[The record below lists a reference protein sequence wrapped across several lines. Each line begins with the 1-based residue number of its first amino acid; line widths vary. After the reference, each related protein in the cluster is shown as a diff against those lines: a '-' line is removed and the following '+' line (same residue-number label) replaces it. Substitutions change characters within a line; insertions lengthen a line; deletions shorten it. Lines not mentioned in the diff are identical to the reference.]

1 MMQPEKGS
9 LSAPQ
14 RLSLWPRMACF
25 FQFLTD
31 AWMKCLF
38 RSYYSV
44 RINLWHRA
52 CFLQADFPWSLDPM
66 SSSEDSG
73 APSRDPGNPQSES
86 LWTLA
91 HCLLSSAIAPNS
103 SHCLEQLVFH
113 GTYFRK
119 FHVNVFPYF
128 LRVNYSWSVLAQA
141 YFIFM
146 SLCFIVLFCLVF
158 GCDGSSGC
166 ARAFSS

>member
-1 MMQPEKGS
+1 MQPEKGS

-25 FQFLTD
+25 FHSSRMLEWNVF
-31 AWMKCLF
+31 
-38 RSYYSV
+38 SV

-52 CFLQADFPWSLDPM
+52 CFLQADFPWSTEPM
-66 SSSEDSG
+66 SSSGDSG

-128 LRVNYSWSVLAQA
+128 LRVNYAWSVLAQA

-146 SLCFIVLFCLVF
+146 SLCFIVLFGLVF